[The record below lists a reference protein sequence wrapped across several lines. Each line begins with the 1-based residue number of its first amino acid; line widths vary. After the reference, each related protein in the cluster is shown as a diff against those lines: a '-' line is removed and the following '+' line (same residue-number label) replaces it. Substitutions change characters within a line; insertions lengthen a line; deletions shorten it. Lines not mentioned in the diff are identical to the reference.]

1 MANAFFVTATDTDA
15 GKTLV
20 TSALLHLAA
29 QASLKTI
36 ALKPLAAGCQ
46 ETKEGL
52 RNADALMLQSY
63 ATLEMDY
70 DQVNPVAFKE
80 PIAPHIAAGFRQIS
94 ADRLAA
100 YCRGAM
106 LQPADLI
113 LVEGA
118 GGWRVPLNP
127 RECISHLVKQ
137 LDIPVILV
145 IGMKLGCLNHAL
157 LTAEAIAR
165 DGVPIAGW
173 VASQV
178 DSDML
183 KVEQNLTTLKQRFR
197 APLLGFIP
205 WLDDPSPEK
214 ASQYLDLSLLL
225 ET

>member
-1 MANAFFVTATDTDA
+1 LANAFFVTATDTDA

-20 TSALLHLAA
+20 TSALLYLAA
-29 QASLKTI
+29 QASLNTI
-36 ALKPLAAGCQ
+36 ALKPLSAGCEQ
-46 ETKEGL
+46 TEQGL
-52 RNADALMLQSY
+52 RNADALKLQSY

-70 DQVNPVAFKE
+70 DQV
-80 PIAPHIAAGFRQIS
+80 
-94 ADRLAA
+94 
-100 YCRGAM
+100 
-106 LQPADLI
+106 
-113 LVEGA
+113 VEGA
-118 GGWRVPLNP
+118 GGWRVPLNA

-165 DGVPIAGW
+165 DGVPIMGW
-173 VASQV
+173 VATQT
-178 DSDML
+178 DPDML
-183 KVEQNLTTLKQRFR
+183 KVEENLATLTQRFR

-214 ASQYLDLSLLL
+214 ASQYLDLNLLL

>member
-1 MANAFFVTATDTDA
+1 LAKAFFVTATDTDA

-20 TSALLHLAA
+20 TSALLYLAA
-29 QASLKTI
+29 QASLNTI
-36 ALKPLAAGCQ
+36 ALKPLSAGCEQ
-46 ETKEGL
+46 TEQGL
-52 RNADALMLQSY
+52 RNADALKLQSY
-63 ATLEMDY
+63 ATVEMDY

-118 GGWRVPLNP
+118 GGWRVPLNA

-165 DGVPIAGW
+165 DGVPIMGW
-173 VASQV
+173 IATQT
-178 DSDML
+178 DPDML
-183 KVEQNLTTLKQRFR
+183 KVEENLATLKQRFR

-205 WLDDPSPEK
+205 WLDDPTPEK
-214 ASQYLDLSLLL
+214 ASQYLDLNLLL